1 MSESNK
7 VKLDQT
13 QPVATVRRS
22 PAKNSPILSATAVT
36 DTVDEPQDDAFFIVP
51 LEYSTLSKTPE
62 VHLHGQAFR
71 THSIRVA
78 KRKFQAP
85 EEEDEEILSPPS
97 NIVIIGS
104 DEVSCQPVGKKL
116 TKKRLIAVSPK
127 R

>member
-7 VKLDQT
+7 VKPGQT
-13 QPVATVRRS
+13 QPATTVRRS

-36 DTVDEPQDDAFFIVP
+36 DTANEPQDDAFFIVP
-51 LEYSTLSKTPE
+51 LEYLTLNETPE
-62 VHLHGQAFR
+62 VRLHGQAFR
-71 THSIRVA
+71 THSIRVK

-85 EEEDEEILSPPS
+85 EEEDEENLSPPS